1 MRTTTTAM
9 CLILTA
15 GLVGLAGCGPGSG
28 ADPNASPDY
37 TTKDIV
43 ACQAVQEA
51 NNRYVPQVRTDGG
64 ATDANTLRGWS
75 DEISSAAV
83 ALDDPV
89 LKAQLLNLSSTVQ
102 DWVVRPPSD
111 VQVLAFTDN
120 LGRACGK
127 YLNPPTATP
136 TG

>member
-1 MRTTTTAM
+1 MRTTTAAI

-15 GLVGLAGCGPGSG
+15 GLGGLAGCGPGSG
-28 ADPNASPDY
+28 ANADASPDY

-43 ACQAVQEA
+43 ACQAVQQA
-51 NNRYVPQVRTDGG
+51 NSRYVPQVRTDGG

-89 LKAQLLNLSSTVQ
+89 LKAQLLNLASTVQ

-111 VQVLAFTDN
+111 VQVIAFTDD
-120 LGRACGK
+120 LGRACGR
-127 YLNPPTATP
+127 YLNPSTAPP